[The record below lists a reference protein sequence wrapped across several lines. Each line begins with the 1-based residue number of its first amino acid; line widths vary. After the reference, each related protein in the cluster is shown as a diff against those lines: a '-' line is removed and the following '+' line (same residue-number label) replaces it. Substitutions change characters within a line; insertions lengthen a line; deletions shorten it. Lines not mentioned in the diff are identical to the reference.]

1 MTPMETNPRPTAT
14 NADVDVDADADADA
28 DRPDAAARWRTHE
41 VANQV
46 DELSGYSLLE
56 TDPALKEALARAGA
70 EAFVPGLSAYAD
82 ELGRADTYA
91 LAERI
96 NRVTPTLDSFDKRG
110 RRIDRVEFD
119 AGWHELLAMY
129 RRADLVA
136 MPFRDERPG
145 RWAAWA
151 AGFYLHGQVEAG
163 TLCPATM
170 TQASIPVLRRE
181 PRLWEALR
189 DQLFSTVYD
198 GRDQPLAQ
206 KRSIWLGM
214 GMTEKQGGSDVR
226 ANTTRAEPAAH
237 PGGGGRGGEY
247 RLTGHKWFFSAP
259 MCDAHLV
266 VAKTPDGAPGCFFV
280 PRWRPDGT
288 KNAVHVQR
296 LKDKVGNRSNSSSEV
311 EFQDAYGVLMGEEGR
326 GIPTIIEMA
335 TYTRLNCVVGSAAM
349 LRQALVQALHYTRHR
364 LAFGKRLAEQPLM
377 RAVLA
382 DLALESE
389 AAMQLSLR
397 LAHAFE
403 HQDDARE
410 RTWMRLVTPAAK
422 FWVCKRAV
430 ELTGEAME
438 VLGGNGYIDDG
449 IMGRLYREAPVNSI
463 WEGSGNVMCL
473 DVMRAVARDP
483 QAFLALLDEIGA
495 DLGDD
500 RELRG
505 ELDALR
511 GLLATPPDQ
520 LEALGR
526 RLASRLVL
534 LAQAALLRRYSPA
547 FVADAFIAS
556 RFDPH
561 WGAVAGTLDARPL
574 AVEALLRRAFP
585 A

>member
-1 MTPMETNPRPTAT
+1 MDTNPTP
-14 NADVDVDADADADA
+14 
-28 DRPDAAARWRTHE
+28 AAAAASGWRTHE

-46 DELSGYSLLE
+46 DELADYSLLD

-70 EAFVPGLSAYAD
+70 DAFVPGLAAYASQ
-82 ELGRADTYA
+82 LGRAQTYA
-91 LAERI
+91 IAERI
-96 NRVTPTLDSFDKRG
+96 NRVTPTLESFDKRG

-129 RRADLVA
+129 RQADLVA

-181 PRLWEALR
+181 PQLWDALR
-189 DQLFSTVYD
+189 DQLFSTAYD
-198 GRDQPLAQ
+198 GRDMPLAQ

-226 ANTTRAEPAAH
+226 ANTTRAEPVGA
-237 PGGGGRGGEY
+237 GGRGGEY

-288 KNAVHVQR
+288 KNAVNVQR

-364 LAFGKRLAEQPLM
+364 TAFGRRLVEQPLM

-397 LAHAFE
+397 LAQAFE
-403 HQDDARE
+403 HQDDPRE

-449 IMGRLYREAPVNSI
+449 VMGRLYREAPVNSI

-483 QAFLALLDEIGA
+483 QAFLALLDEFEA

-500 RELRG
+500 RALRA
-505 ELDALR
+505 EIDALR
-511 GLLATPPDQ
+511 DLLTTPPEQ

-526 RLASRLVL
+526 RFASRLVL
-534 LAQAALLRRYSPA
+534 LAQAALLRRHSPGV
-547 FVADAFIAS
+547 VADAFAAS
-556 RFDPH
+556 RLDPR
-561 WGAVAGTLDARPL
+561 WGAVAGALDTR
-574 AVEALLRRAFP
+574 AVDVDALLQRAFP

>member
-1 MTPMETNPRPTAT
+1 MTPMETNPTHTA
-14 NADVDVDADADADA
+14 ADVDRQVG
-28 DRPDAAARWRTHE
+28 AAPAPRWRTHE

-70 EAFVPGLSAYAD
+70 ETFAPGLAAYA
-82 ELGRADTYA
+82 EALGRAETFA

-145 RWAAWA
+145 RWAVWA

-181 PRLWEALR
+181 PQLWDALR
-189 DQLFSTVYD
+189 DQLFSTAYD
-198 GRDQPLAQ
+198 GRDLPLAQ

-226 ANTTRAEPAAH
+226 ANTTRAEPVAH
-237 PGGGGRGGEY
+237 AGSGSGGGRGGEY
-247 RLTGHKWFFSAP
+247 RITGHKWFFSAP

-288 KNAVHVQR
+288 KNAVNVQR

-364 LAFGKRLAEQPLM
+364 QAFGKRLAEQPLM

-438 VLGGNGYIDDG
+438 VMGGNGYIDDG

-483 QAFLALLDEIGA
+483 QAFLALLDEVEA
-495 DLGDD
+495 DVGDE
-500 RELRG
+500 RVLRG

-511 GLLATPPDQ
+511 GWLATPPDQ

-526 RLASRLVL
+526 RFASRLVL
-534 LAQAALLRRYSPA
+534 LAQAALLRRHSPA

-556 RFDPH
+556 RFDPR
-561 WGAVAGTLDARPL
+561 WGAVAGAFDTRSVDVDTLL
-574 AVEALLRRAFP
+574 QRAFP

>member
-1 MTPMETNPRPTAT
+1 MATIASKSTANTHAANPG
-14 NADVDVDADADADA
+14 
-28 DRPDAAARWRTHE
+28 WRTHE
-41 VANQV
+41 VTNQV
-46 DELSGYSLLE
+46 DELSGHSLLA
-56 TDPALKEALARAGA
+56 TDPALREALERAGA
-70 EAFVPGLSAYAD
+70 AAFIPALSAYAV
-82 ELGRADTYA
+82 ELGRPETAA
-91 LAERI
+91 IAERI
-96 NRVTPTLDSFDKRG
+96 NRVTPVLESFDKRG

-119 AGWHELLAMY
+119 AGWHALLAMY
-129 RRADLVA
+129 RQADLVA

-181 PRLWEALR
+181 PALWEALR
-189 DQLFSTVYD
+189 EQLFSTAYD
-198 GRDQPLAQ
+198 GRDLPLAQ

-226 ANTTRAEPAAH
+226 ANTTRAEPAGA
-237 PGGGGRGGEY
+237 GGRGAEY

-288 KNAVHVQR
+288 KNAVHIQR

-335 TYTRLNCVVGSAAM
+335 THTRLNCVVGSAAM
-349 LRQALVQALHYTRHR
+349 LRQALAQALHYARHR
-364 LAFGKRLAEQPLM
+364 SAFGKRLVEQPLM

-397 LAHAFE
+397 LAQAFE
-403 HQDDARE
+403 HQDDPRE

-438 VLGGNGYIDDG
+438 VLGGNGYIDDA

-483 QAFLALLDEIGA
+483 QAFLALLDEIGQA
-495 DLGDD
+495 LAED
-500 RELRG
+500 RAARA

-511 GLLATPPDQ
+511 ALLATPPEQ

-526 RLASRLVL
+526 RLASRLVV
-534 LAQAALLRRYSPA
+534 LAQAALLRRHAPA

-556 RFDPH
+556 RLDPQ
-561 WGAVAGTLDARPL
+561 WGAVAGTLDTRAVD
-574 AVEALLRRAFP
+574 VEALLHRAFP